1 MYEHGQ
7 YDRWIIEEEGRI
19 MKEEREWGEEIFFL
33 NVVPTHYVQM
43 LQ

>member
-19 MKEEREWGEEIFFL
+19 MKEEREWGRWKEMKKYFF
-33 NVVPTHYVQM
+33 
-43 LQ
+43 